1 MKFRLIRNSFQTLI
15 TVPRRI
21 WDRFRAEKSISGGD
35 AARVSAVAG
44 ALVAALATGA
54 PTVAYAEDATTD
66 TATTSEMTYE
76 MSNDELSELTG
87 YDNLATEQTVVEE
100 SAPVVETAP
109 IVEETTAEATET
121 ESTQMTE
128 ETTAETAETESTQMT
143 EETTSETTE
152 TENTQ
157 MTEETTSEIGTPE
170 AGQSENKKPAA
181 GKPGVDCGEVTKE
194 ETTNEG
200 SYEISETEN
209 ISRAAFTVVEK
220 NGKIYVFTDAD
231 EDELSQKL
239 LSEQLEE
246 WWTANYGANQTPTYV
261 YSISSLGK
269 GTKTIGEDGVVIF
282 VDENGNISIIDEN
295 VTKTEELDENLE
307 TVEKEEETKEETS
320 EQKSETE
327 IKNETSQETATDT
340 KNVEIADDDFIII
353 TGKDGSITIGYK
365 YIIGAKGYGEILKS
379 LNLPE
384 GTKVNTPILLPTK
397 PEEGISQKNS
407 LTAGDLT
414 ITTEDGVHYVI
425 TGDGANEVITSKDS
439 TDLLKDAA
447 EKSENGHLDGD
458 QGKPNHDEPTP
469 DPEPQPEPEPK
480 PTPDPEPK
488 PEPKPTP
495 DPEPKPTPTPEPQP
509 EPKPTPKSTPS
520 VLPKTGDDFNGR
532 MANIMGALGI
542 TMFGAGLLSKK
553 LKLSKGGA
561 KYALVE
567 KRSPIINFMTDQLMR
582 NEQPVF
588 SLKTI

>member
-469 DPEPQPEPEPK
+469 DPEP
-480 PTPDPEPK
+480 K